1 MKVDFEKAYLI
12 NECVVVSQ
20 VELENDET
28 FFIFLFLIIWE
39 VKLKTIISKIFILEA
54 PPFGGAL
61 KSIHQ

>member
-28 FFIFLFLIIWE
+28 FFIFLFLII
-39 VKLKTIISKIFILEA
+39 
-54 PPFGGAL
+54 
-61 KSIHQ
+61 